1 VRVRA
6 GAPQG
11 QCPWAPST
19 RPHAQ
24 APPAARQRTVRQRWS
39 LHHPPQ
45 RSRPHVAHARMR
57 AWCRLPRVSLRHRP
71 IHSACWVRACSPQM
85 TRWKCAPLD
94 LCHRHCHP
102 EMSRRLR
109 VAVGCRARNR
119 PSLCQRCGLARVP
132 HGCQVRLQLHGPHP
146 LLIKRRLQRQSRAP
160 RDRPLVD
167 APPQSQRGRPHGG
180 ALSQSPRG
188 RPHGDA
194 LPQWPRDRP
203 HGDAL
208 PQWPRARLHGDALP
222 Q

>member
-19 RPHAQ
+19 QPHAQ
-24 APPAARQRTVRQRWS
+24 APPAPRQRTVRQRWS

-57 AWCRLPRVSLRHRP
+57 AWGRLPRVSLRRRP
-71 IHSACWVRACSPQM
+71 IHSACWGRA

-119 PSLCQRCGLARVP
+119 PSFCQRCGLARVP
-132 HGCQVRLQLHGPHP
+132 PCCRGRLQLHGPHP
-146 LLIKRRLQRQSRAP
+146 LLTKRRSQRRSRAP
-160 RDRPLVD
+160 RDRPLGDASLQSPRDQTHGDAPPQSQGARMLVD
-167 APPQSQRGRPHGG
+167 APPQSQRGR
-180 ALSQSPRG
+180 S
-188 RPHGDA
+188 HGDA
-194 LPQWPRDRP
+194 PPQ
-203 HGDAL
+203 
-208 PQWPRARLHGDALP
+208 
-222 Q
+222 